1 MKMAK
6 VSPIYEGKLGK
17 RGREGDEEDEEW
29 RSRMARIDAR
39 ARMRN
44 LRTNYPRPPPLPVPS
59 QAWTTTFIT
68 TGASSSMA
76 SSSGKNYEEEVE
88 ENQEIIINETGNQ
101 DDDDVV
107 IDVEEW
113 TKEVINIEDDDENET
128 KEIIINVDDEKEET
142 EEQKTETETA
152 AAEGPEDRVGGYGWF
167 VGLEEWPMTWS
178 YEEEWVW
185 WGRAPLGLGSRSQNP
200 RWEYISGV
208 GWIENPPS
216 K

>member
-6 VSPIYEGKLGK
+6 VSPVYEGKLGK
-17 RGREGDEEDEEW
+17 RGREGDEEW

-44 LRTNYPRPPPLPVPS
+44 FRTNYPRAPPLPVPS
-59 QAWTTTFIT
+59 QPWTTTFIT

-76 SSSGKNYEEEVE
+76 SSSGENFKEEEEE
-88 ENQEIIINETGNQ
+88 ENQEIFINETGNQ

-113 TKEVINIEDDDENET
+113 TKEVIKIEDDDENEA
-128 KEIIINVDDEKEET
+128 KQIIINVDDEKEET
-142 EEQKTETETA
+142 EEQKTVTETA
-152 AAEGPEDRVGGYGWF
+152 AAEVPEYRVGCNGWF

-178 YEEEWVW
+178 YEEDWMW
-185 WGRAPLGLGSRSQNP
+185 WGRAPLGLGSGNRG
-200 RWEYISGV
+200 WEYISGV

-216 K
+216 

>member
-1 MKMAK
+1 MKIAK

-17 RGREGDEEDEEW
+17 RGREGDEEDEGW

-44 LRTNYPRPPPLPVPS
+44 LRSNYYPRAPPAPAPAPVPLH
-59 QAWTTTFIT
+59 AWPKTMIT
-68 TGASSSMA
+68 TGATYNSKA
-76 SSSGKNYEEEVE
+76 SSPGG
-88 ENQEIIINETGNQ
+88 NQEIIINETGNH

-107 IDVEEW
+107 TDLEVW
-113 TKEVINIEDDDENET
+113 TKELINFEADDENER
-128 KEIIINVDDEKEET
+128 KEITINVDDKKET

-152 AAEGPEDRVGGYGWF
+152 PAEGPEDQVGCYGWF

-178 YEEEWVW
+178 FEEEWLW
-185 WGRAPLGLGSRSQNP
+185 WGRAPLGLGSQNP
-200 RWEYISGV
+200 GWEYISGV

-216 K
+216 